1 MKRKIAPVTPSEMLK
16 EDFLKPLGLTM
27 HRLAED
33 VGVSPQRMRD
43 IIAGKRAITADT
55 DLRLCKYFGLS
66 DGWWLRGQDSYDA
79 KNPYKSIV

>member
-1 MKRKIAPVTPSEMLK
+1 MKRKIAPVTPGEMPK

-43 IIAGKRAITADT
+43 IIAGKSPIREDEG
-55 DLRLCKYFGLS
+55 LKLCQYFGLS
-66 DGWWLRGQDSYDA
+66 VGWWIRGQDSYDA

>member
-1 MKRKIAPVTPSEMLK
+1 MKRKIAPVTPGEML
-16 EDFLKPLGLTM
+16 EEEFLKPLRLTM

-43 IIAGKRAITADT
+43 IIAGKSPITEDE
-55 DLRLCKYFGLS
+55 DLKLCQYFGLS
-66 DGWWLRGQDSYDA
+66 VGWWFRGQDSYDA

>member
-1 MKRKIAPVTPSEMLK
+1 MKRKIAPVTPGEML
-16 EDFLKPLGLTM
+16 EEEFLKPLGLIM

-43 IIAGKRAITADT
+43 IIAGKRPITEDE
-55 DLRLCKYFGLS
+55 DLKLCQYFGLS
-66 DGWWLRGQDSYDA
+66 VGWWFRGQDSYDA